1 MIKATE
7 MNKEQIIKQY
17 LSQLGKKGR
26 KCYGAFKSKADAGR
40 ALRKGF

>member
-7 MNKEQIIKQY
+7 MNKEQIIMQY
-17 LSQLGKKGR
+17 LSQLEKKGM
-26 KCYGAFKSKADAGR
+26 CYGAFKSKADAGR